1 MLPSRVGA
9 VVGLYLPLAWERSPL
24 PSLFAGGKSSMLQ
37 PPGRNPFLNIPYRRV
52 PGVPLYP
59 TSNRAIGIDD
69 SDVATRNPAPD
80 TPDSGVI
87 PNSGAIDR
95 GFYPAWVAAKPAAFS
110 KIHCSTI
117 GFTSSG
123 ASSWGQ
129 CPTPS
134 RGIKSSTA
142 SN

>member
-1 MLPSRVGA
+1 MWPSQVRA

-24 PSLFAGGKSSMLQ
+24 PLLFAGGKSNTLP
-37 PPGRNPFLNIPYRRV
+37 PPGRNPLLNIPYRRV
-52 PGVPLYP
+52 LGVPLYP
-59 TSNRAIGIDD
+59 TSNRAISIDD

-80 TPDSGVI
+80 TPDSGLI

-95 GFYPAWVAAKPAAFS
+95 GFYPAWVAVKPAAFS
-110 KIHCSTI
+110 NIHCSTI
-117 GFTSSG
+117 GFTRSG